1 MPTNEEMI
9 AWLEEKI
16 ARDTEWL
23 KHIEILEALDI
34 VHLISEFVD
43 ETSPSYSETKYNIG
57 IYQAILAAL
66 ERKKPTVSKMSDGWW
81 LHITGKDGKMAD
93 VFLGPNHGPIVESVL
108 NDNADKGNVPVFN
121 EEGNSNE

>member
-1 MPTNEEMI
+1 MATNEMR
-9 AWLEEKI
+9 AWLEKKI
-16 ARDTEWL
+16 IAIEEWL
-23 KHIEILEALDI
+23 PKIEKWTEDFMTAKRDI
-34 VHLISEFVD
+34 EMM
-43 ETSPSYSETKYNIG
+43 
-57 IYQAILAAL
+57 QAILAAL

>member
-23 KHIEILEALDI
+23 KHLEALD
-34 VHLISEFVD
+34 VD
-43 ETSPSYSETKYNIG
+43 ETRPSYSETKYDIG